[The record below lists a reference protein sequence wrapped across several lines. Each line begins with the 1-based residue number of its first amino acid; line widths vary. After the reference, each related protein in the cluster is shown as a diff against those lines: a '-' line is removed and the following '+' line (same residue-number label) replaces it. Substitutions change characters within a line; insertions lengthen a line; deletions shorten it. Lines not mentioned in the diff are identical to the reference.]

1 MDTFI
6 EFKNKSLEE
15 IYQHYSNK
23 FLDNYKLIE
32 HRKFVID
39 NNLGFGENSFHA
51 MWLDLISLMPKKF
64 KFIEIGVYK
73 GQILSLVKYIA
84 NIDSKMVDFIG
95 VTPLSDLGDKFGKY
109 DQCDYLQKVK
119 SIFNN
124 FNLEFDEHKN
134 LIIGSST
141 DSNIQNQILS
151 KKHFDLVYIDGGHD
165 YDTVVSDI
173 LLVKEI
179 TKINSI
185 IVFDDSAC
193 SKDLPPYLFRGHIDV
208 CNAVRDYIEND
219 NRFKEILCVGHNR
232 VFKRIKK

>member
-1 MDTFI
+1 L
-6 EFKNKSLEE
+6 N
-15 IYQHYSNK
+15 
-23 FLDNYKLIE
+23 DNNLIE
-32 HRKFVID
+32 HRKFILE
-39 NNLGFGENSFHA
+39 NNLGFGENPFHA
-51 MWLDLISLMPKKF
+51 MWRDLIRMMPKSF

-73 GQILSLVKYIA
+73 GQILSLIKYLSTIE
-84 NIDSKMVDFIG
+84 NKNVNFIG
-95 VTPLSDLGDKFGKY
+95 VTPLSNMGDKFGKY
-109 DQCDYLQKVK
+109 DACDYLQKIK
-119 SIFNN
+119 SIFKH
-124 FNLEFDEHKN
+124 FDLDFDENKN

-141 DSNIQNQILS
+141 DSYV
-151 KKHFDLVYIDGGHD
+151 KKEIIDEKNYDLVYVDGGHD

-232 VFKRIKK
+232 VFKRITK